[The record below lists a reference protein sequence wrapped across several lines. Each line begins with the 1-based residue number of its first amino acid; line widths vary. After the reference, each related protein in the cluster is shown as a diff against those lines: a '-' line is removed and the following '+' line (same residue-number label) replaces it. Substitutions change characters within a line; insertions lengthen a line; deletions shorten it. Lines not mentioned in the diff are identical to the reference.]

1 MIDFRWPTGRGRSR
15 FTGEVSG
22 GSNARLNQS
31 HSSVRTSSEARYD
44 VSVIIP
50 VFNERDRIESTLLKI
65 SEFFASRSIRAEIL
79 VADDGS
85 TDDTVTIAQCFA
97 SEHPDTSILKLA
109 HGGKAKA
116 VLAGLRASQA
126 PIAGFTDVDLATPL
140 DTWDRCADALSNGY
154 GVAIASREGK
164 DAQRIG
170 EPEYRHLMGRVFNGL
185 VRLLLL
191 PGIED
196 TQCGFK
202 FFTRAALDDILPR
215 CHLYRET
222 DVVTRPR
229 VTAFDVEVL
238 YIASLHHHKIAVVPV
253 TWVYGE
259 QSKVNPITDTI
270 QNFRD
275 VLMVRWNGWR
285 RRYV

>member
-1 MIDFRWPTGRGRSR
+1 M
-15 FTGEVSG
+15 
-22 GSNARLNQS
+22 NQS
-31 HSSVRTSSEARYD
+31 QSSVRISSDACYE
-44 VSVIIP
+44 VSMIIP
-50 VFNERDRIESTLLKI
+50 VFNERDRIASTLQEV
-65 SEFFASRSIRAEIL
+65 SDFFASRSIRAEIL

-85 TDDTVTIAQCFA
+85 TDDTVAIAQCFA
-97 SEHPDTSILKLA
+97 SEHPETSVLKLA

-116 VLAGLRASQA
+116 VLAGLRASHA
-126 PIAGFTDVDLATPL
+126 PIAGFTDVDLAAPL
-140 DTWDRCADALSNGY
+140 DTWDRCEEALDNGY

-164 DAQRIG
+164 DAKRVG
-170 EPEYRHLMGRVFNGL
+170 EPGYRHFMGRVFNGL

-222 DVVTRPR
+222 DIVTRPR

-238 YIASLHHHKIAVVPV
+238 YIARLHHHKIAVVPV

-275 VLMVRWNGWR
+275 VLMVRWHGWR
-285 RRYV
+285 KRYV

>member
-1 MIDFRWPTGRGRSR
+1 MLIPFC
-15 FTGEVSG
+15 
-22 GSNARLNQS
+22 GSDVRLNKPE
-31 HSSVRTSSEARYD
+31 SSRPRPLDSIYD
-44 VSVIIP
+44 VSVVIP
-50 VFNERDRIESTLLKI
+50 VFNEQNRIGPTLAAAN
-65 SEFFASRSIRAEIL
+65 EFFASRAIRAEIII
-79 VADDGS
+79 ADDGS
-85 TDDTVTIAQCFA
+85 SDDTVRIATEFA
-97 SEHPDTSILKLA
+97 ANHSNISILELV

-116 VLAGLRASQA
+116 VLAGLRQSAS

-140 DTWDRCADALSNGY
+140 ATWDRCAMAFDDGSD
-154 GVAIASREGK
+154 VAIASREGVGAK
-164 DAQRIG
+164 RIG
-170 EPEYRHLMGRVFNGL
+170 EPGYRHFMGRVFNGL
-185 VRLLLL
+185 VRGLLL
-191 PGIED
+191 PGIHD

-238 YIASLHHHKIAVVPV
+238 YIARVHHYRIAVVPV

-259 QSKVNPITDTI
+259 QSKVNPITDTL

-275 VLMVRWNGWR
+275 VLMVRWYGWR
-285 RRYV
+285 RRYI

>member
-1 MIDFRWPTGRGRSR
+1 M
-15 FTGEVSG
+15 
-22 GSNARLNQS
+22 NQS
-31 HSSVRTSSEARYD
+31 QSSVRNSSDARYD

-50 VFNERDRIESTLLKI
+50 VYNERDRIASALREVTK
-65 SEFFASRSIRAEIL
+65 FFVSRSIRAQIL

-85 TDDTVTIAQCFA
+85 TDDTVAIAQCFA
-97 SEHPDTSILKLA
+97 SSHQDTSVLKLA

-126 PIAGFTDVDLATPL
+126 PIAGFTDVDLAAPL
-140 DTWDRCADALSNGY
+140 ETWDRCAEALGNGY

-164 DAQRIG
+164 DAHRIG

-222 DVVTRPR
+222 DIVTRPR

-238 YIASLHHHKIAVVPV
+238 YIARLHHHKIAVVPV
-253 TWVYGE
+253 AWVYGD